1 MPIPAIVVAVIM
13 MCCSVL
19 RAQDLYD
26 GRWSV
31 GAASGLALGVNE
43 TQYADRQ
50 WSPTVKAFG
59 MFDINK
65 MFAAELDVAYAKLS
79 SDRQGGYSDYLSH
92 FYHPNLRLR
101 YYPIRGEFNPYVG
114 VGLGLMLYNVD
125 SMPFNAAS
133 EALIDGTVA
142 TGVVM
147 AGLNYAMTDNWSV
160 DLNVSAI
167 PTFSDDIN
175 PVRDDQTDG
184 YWAATLGISYSF
196 GSADTDRDRDQ
207 LLNSEE
213 VAYGT
218 NPDVADTDTDRLD
231 DGPEVKTFETNPLNP
246 DTDRDGLTDGD
257 EVDRYRT
264 DPKRPDTDED
274 LLSDGKE
281 VNSHKTNPLSKDTD
295 ADGLADGVE
304 VNTYR
309 TNPRNAD
316 SDNDGLRDGDEVNVY
331 YTDPNNRDTDAD
343 GLLDG
348 DEVRRYNTNPRDA
361 DTDKGTLRD
370 GDEIARKKNPLDPA
384 DDIDRPMPRLE
395 LGKKVVMQGIMFET
409 GKATILPESETV
421 LRDVLRTLSENP
433 AIEVL
438 IGGHTDN
445 VGSVAI
451 NDKLSHDRAKA
462 VRDWLVDRGVS
473 TARMQVEGY
482 GASRPIVPN
491 DTEGN
496 RHKNRRIEF
505 ERIK

>member
-1 MPIPAIVVAVIM
+1 M
-13 MCCSVL
+13 
-19 RAQDLYD
+19 
-26 GRWSV
+26 
-31 GAASGLALGVNE
+31 
-43 TQYADRQ
+43 
-50 WSPTVKAFG
+50 
-59 MFDINK
+59 
-65 MFAAELDVAYAKLS
+65 
-79 SDRQGGYSDYLSH
+79 
-92 FYHPNLRLR
+92 
-101 YYPIRGEFNPYVG
+101 
-114 VGLGLMLYNVD
+114 
-125 SMPFNAAS
+125 
-133 EALIDGTVA
+133 
-142 TGVVM
+142 
-147 AGLNYAMTDNWSV
+147 
-160 DLNVSAI
+160 
-167 PTFSDDIN
+167 
-175 PVRDDQTDG
+175 
-184 YWAATLGISYSF
+184 
-196 GSADTDRDRDQ
+196 
-207 LLNSEE
+207 
-213 VAYGT
+213 
-218 NPDVADTDTDRLD
+218 
-231 DGPEVKTFETNPLNP
+231 
-246 DTDRDGLTDGD
+246 
-257 EVDRYRT
+257 
-264 DPKRPDTDED
+264 
-274 LLSDGKE
+274 E